1 MAIEYKALKL
11 IEESLSMEISEIFM
25 LLIIEIKEQQGVR
38 AWS

>member
-38 AWS
+38 A